1 MTIQEDLGQRTVGE
15 KQRRRLLRCPQSG
28 IPGGAART
36 QQTVPS
42 RPPTLRILVVDD
54 TLLHRKLAARLLQ
67 TRGHSVT
74 ITNNGRE
81 AVDLL
86 ENEHFDLVLMDVEMP
101 VMDGLTATSLIRNRE
116 RAGGRHTVI
125 VGVTSS
131 AEPEACSRAGMDA
144 YLAKPL
150 RLNALSETV
159 QRLGVA
165 FAAA

>member
-1 MTIQEDLGQRTVGE
+1 MKAATAKRQASLQP
-15 KQRRRLLRCPQSG
+15 LSLR
-28 IPGGAART
+28 
-36 QQTVPS
+36 V
-42 RPPTLRILVVDD
+42 LVVED
-54 TLLHRKLAARLLQ
+54 TLLHQRLAVRLLQ
-67 TRGHSVT
+67 RQGHSVT
-74 ITNNGRE
+74 VVSNGRE

-86 ENEHFDLVLMDVEMP
+86 EEKQFDLVLMDVEMP
-101 VMDGLTATSLIRNRE
+101 VMDGLTATSLIRNHE
-116 RAGGRHTVI
+116 HVGGRHTVI

-131 AEPEACSRAGMDA
+131 ENPEACRRAGMDA